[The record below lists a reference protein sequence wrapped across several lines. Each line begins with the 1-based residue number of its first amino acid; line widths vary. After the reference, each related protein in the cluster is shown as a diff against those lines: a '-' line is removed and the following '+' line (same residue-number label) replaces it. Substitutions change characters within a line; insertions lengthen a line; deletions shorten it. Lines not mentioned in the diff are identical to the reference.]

1 MLSKLLS
8 SFEGKDYLKFKIIL
22 ILNFLT
28 FFLEFISII
37 SIPLFVGLIF
47 DSSASI
53 EKFEE
58 YGVYYFSNFN
68 DENLIKI
75 FGIIVISIF
84 LIKNVF
90 ISFNLYSRKICKN
103 IKIKISKKLLNFY
116 IKSSSLIM
124 QKKSSRI
131 NKKFSYEDSAR
142 HFSGINLFKSLAVL
156 VIFSILFFVVP

>member
-1 MLSKLLS
+1 M
-8 SFEGKDYLKFKIIL
+8 
-22 ILNFLT
+22 NFLT

-75 FGIIVISIF
+75 FGIIIISIF

-90 ISFNLYSRKICKN
+90 YFLLIYIQGKFVKN

-116 IKSSSLIM
+116 IKSS
-124 QKKSSRI
+124 
-131 NKKFSYEDSAR
+131 FSYHAKKNPAELTRNSTETIGTQHR
-142 HFSGINLFKSLAVL
+142 HSSGYKFVKSLAVL
-156 VIFSILFFVVP
+156 VIFQFYFS